1 MAGMAEEVKAPLYP
15 PEAKAE
21 RKQGTVILHAIIG
34 RDGSI
39 RDLKVI
45 SGPEMFRD
53 AAVRAVQQW
62 KYKPYRLMGRTVE
75 VDTTITVNFRL

>member
-1 MAGMAEEVKAPLYP
+1 MAGLAQAVTPPLYP

-21 RKQGTVILHAIIG
+21 KKQGTVVLHAIIG
-34 RDGSI
+34 KDGSI

-45 SGPEMFRD
+45 SGPEIFRD
-53 AAVRAVQQW
+53 AAVRAVEQW
-62 KYKPYRLMGRTVE
+62 KYKPYRLMGRPVE